1 MKSTGAKH
9 CPFYAVERM
18 ALPTN
23 IITMVVPFAP
33 TTAWY
38 LCGSS
43 RSDVGNLFRRDWLR
57 AITRGLIQIVKIT
70 E

>member
-18 ALPTN
+18 ALTTN
-23 IITMVVPFAP
+23 TITMVVPFAH

-38 LCGSS
+38 LWI
-43 RSDVGNLFRRDWLR
+43 FPILR
-57 AITRGLIQIVKIT
+57 G
-70 E
+70 